1 MNISILVPIYLVLL
15 FSTTSTF
22 ASDGKVLITSPSNDA
37 TVSQRDTVALSYEAN
52 VGTEGDH
59 LHLYLD
65 GKRVDVI
72 RQLKGSASVGML
84 SPGKHHICLEVNT
97 RGHVPT
103 GVEACVDVTAK

>member
-1 MNISILVPIYLVLL
+1 MNIRILVPLCLTLL
-15 FSTTSTF
+15 FSATNTL
-22 ASDGKVLITSPSNDA
+22 ASDGKVLITSPANDA
-37 TVSQRDTVALSYEAN
+37 TVSQRDTVALSYEA
-52 VGTEGDH
+52 VAGSEGDH

-84 SPGKHHICLEVNT
+84 PPGRHHICLEVNT

-103 GVEACVDVTAK
+103 GAETCVDVTAK